1 MQSRTVKGTKLSR
14 ARAWALVFLY
24 NLYYSKNFYHNLEY
38 IALVSLC
45 HLYYSRNFYHN
56 LEYIETFIIT

>member
-14 ARAWALVFLY
+14 ARVWALVFLY

-38 IALVSLC
+38 IALVSLSLTC
-45 HLYYSRNFYHN
+45 IIL
-56 LEYIETFIIT
+56 ETFIIT